1 MHGQGKIIYKD
12 GRILHATFENG
23 VKQGW
28 AKLHIMKKIIEKLYL
43 DDNVIKE
50 ISLNN
55 KYYENLEQCSKII
68 NEDLRSCDQINE
80 SKN

>member
-1 MHGQGKIIYKD
+1 MKKKCKIISKISSWIFKED
-12 GRILHATFENG
+12 VMW

-55 KYYENLEQCSKII
+55 KYYENLE
-68 NEDLRSCDQINE
+68 
-80 SKN
+80 